1 MTNMTPMAS
10 KTATVLARVDPE
22 LKKDAEN
29 VLDQLGIPVSLL
41 INMLYKQIVLTRS
54 VPFNL
59 RLPTESG
66 EVDIETGKIIIN

>member
-1 MTNMTPMAS
+1 MTPMAS

>member
-1 MTNMTPMAS
+1 MTIMTPMAG

-22 LKKDAEN
+22 LKKDAEDI
-29 VLDQLGIPVSLL
+29 LDQLGIPVSLL

-54 VPFNL
+54 IPFSL

>member
-1 MTNMTPMAS
+1 MTPMAG

-22 LKKDAEN
+22 LKKDAEDI
-29 VLDQLGIPVSLL
+29 LDQLGIPVSLL
-41 INMLYKQIVLTRS
+41 INMLYKQIVLTQS
-54 VPFNL
+54 VPFIL

>member
-1 MTNMTPMAS
+1 MTIMTPMAG

-22 LKKDAEN
+22 LKKDAEDI
-29 VLDQLGIPVSLL
+29 LDQLGIPISLL

-54 VPFNL
+54 VPFIL

-66 EVDIETGKIIIN
+66 EVDIETWKIIIN